1 MGGGVFM
8 EDGTFELVLEGLR
21 GIFPGGKGKGGCSH
35 WKERPEHRREHDS
48 FWNTEKGGRQNS

>member
-1 MGGGVFM
+1 M

-21 GIFPGGKGKGGCSH
+21 GIFPGGKGKGGCSP